1 VADPAYRLDLA
12 EFARRDL
19 GGYFRVNDHFAT
31 ELEKVIGMTIWCG
44 STTIT

>member
-1 VADPAYRLDLA
+1 VADSALSLDLA

-19 GGYFRVNDHFAT
+19 SGYFRVNDHFAT
-31 ELEKVIGMTIWCG
+31 ELEKSSRMTIWCG